1 MKWDRSIELVQVHCQ
16 SEIAKVIVSG
26 ALEIPGTTA
35 LATMNH
41 IKDVDDTLKPRGQL
55 AMLVNLLIAPM
66 LAAADAGFVV
76 LQADKVHVMS
86 GSKAMCV
93 VTALLETGRIPRS
106 EPG

>member
-1 MKWDRSIELVQVHCQ
+1 
-16 SEIAKVIVSG
+16 
-26 ALEIPGTTA
+26 
-35 LATMNH
+35 
-41 IKDVDDTLKPRGQL
+41 
-55 AMLVNLLIAPM
+55 MLVNLLIAPM